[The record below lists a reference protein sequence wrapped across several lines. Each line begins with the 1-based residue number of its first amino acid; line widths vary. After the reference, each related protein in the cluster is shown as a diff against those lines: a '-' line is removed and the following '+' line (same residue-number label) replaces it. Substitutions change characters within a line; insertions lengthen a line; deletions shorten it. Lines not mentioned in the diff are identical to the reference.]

1 MGWPYPLVRWVR
13 LWNRPSVGPLLPLPE
28 DVGYQIN
35 QSLCGG
41 NRDIGIVE
49 APKTKNSLCYVPLCK
64 HPNSPELV
72 TLEWTKAM
80 D

>member
-1 MGWPYPLVRWVR
+1 MGWPYPLVRWVW
-13 LWNRPSVGPLLPLPE
+13 LWNRPSVVPLLPLPE

-49 APKTKNSLCYVPLCK
+49 EEGVGGAGLGFPKQPT
-64 HPNSPELV
+64 ER
-72 TLEWTKAM
+72 
-80 D
+80 